1 MDSTFTWAT
10 KFKSIII
17 VDNELFQNEY
27 DVQLEIKPTTSN
39 LKTQSAYFERLKLL
53 FENVFHNTITSYRS
67 DPLYQ
72 ILRKS
77 TMNRFIELPKPPY
90 DQVMASVCFCKANA
104 ILGGKIHVKS
114 LTLGSFQGDGI
125 KYKVDKNA
133 KELTLLDVNEW
144 FSEKYKKFD
153 PWWLRPDTATYDNEM
168 SKGIYTGH
176 FSWQEEKKVVD
187 KKHEDH
193 AKIFEFNPRV
203 LDGGKNKNL
212 SLIHI

>member
-203 LDGGKNKNL
+203 LDGGKNKNK
-212 SLIHI
+212 